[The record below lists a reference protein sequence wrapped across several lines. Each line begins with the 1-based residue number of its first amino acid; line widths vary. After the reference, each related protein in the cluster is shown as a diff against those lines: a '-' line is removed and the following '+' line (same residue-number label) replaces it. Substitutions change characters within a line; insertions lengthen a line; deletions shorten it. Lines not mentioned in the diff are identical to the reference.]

1 MSIPEVFF
9 RETIDLNRYSNAVAT
24 EFQTTYNDIILVA
37 AKKLKQINIRQ
48 AKAPEGVVISPQTR
62 KRLRAIIAQSK
73 ASLDNWQKGTT
84 KQMIKDIEGLAK
96 VQAGFIEN
104 ELKKVVKSGNI
115 PINSV
120 AVSPK
125 YAESFVKTDPTKT
138 NIFTSKEFTEDDF
151 KRFGQGKFELTARQ
165 GAMQTLPNGQTV
177 EKAFRGIAD
186 NQKDALTRHIRQG
199 VFSGESTADIAR
211 RMVGKL
217 EFGQKALSSR
227 QKALAGGELT
237 IAANHQIRTIVRTS
251 VNQVQNQASQ
261 AVYAANSKV
270 APKYEYVATLDSRT
284 SPICKR
290 LDGRKFEYNKGPT
303 PPQHFNCRST
313 TVPVVDYEGLSK
325 RKGFEDL
332 TPPPKGKV
340 VTRPTGEGT
349 GRVPQGTAYGDWLLK
364 QDKKL
369 QVKTLGNEGK
379 VNYFKRLAKKE
390 GSGQKAI
397 RKLVREDGSE
407 RSLKDLQ
414 RLYGKPSDITIKIPK
429 PKPVAKPTITITNQ
443 DKLEKIAKAAKAAER
458 KAKAELKIL
467 KERDPL
473 QPTIAQLQ
481 GISAKSKIQPK
492 DVNATFDLMDQMEG
506 LAGANA
512 KKLRQFTEQRQC
524 FCSWTTGG
532 EVRGNTAKVAENL
545 KYLKQNAQFKKSMQL
560 AKDRGLKGVRDNAPS
575 IDPITN
581 GSQFNNIQK
590 TKSML
595 AKIDYILE
603 DGFDRSQGF
612 GDIYFKMY
620 STMNKKG
627 ADCGGFTMQGAN
639 HINVKLRTTHKKI
652 TNLKKVRE
660 SVKES
665 IKRAAENKPLGNA
678 DEKLYSF
685 KLSKAKN
692 PLDRRL
698 KLYTEESWL
707 TTYVHEMGHQVH
719 FAAGRPAMTG
729 TQWIPSKYGGSNYVE
744 QFAETFVQYV
754 FDPVELKKASPNAYK
769 WVEET
774 LSTALDAPI

>member
-84 KQMIKDIEGLAK
+84 KQMIKEIEGLAK
-96 VQAGFIEN
+96 VQAGFIEG
-104 ELKKVVKSGNI
+104 ELKKAVKSGNI

-125 YAESFVKTDPTKT
+125 YANSFITTHPTQT

-270 APKYEYVATLDSRT
+270 APKYEYVATLDSKT

-325 RKGFEDL
+325 RKGFEAL

-349 GRVPQGTAYGDWLLK
+349 GRVPQDTQYGDWLLGA
-364 QDKKL
+364 DKKTKI
-369 QVKTLGNEGK
+369 KTLGNEQK
-379 VNYFKRLAKKE
+379 VRYFERLAKKE

-397 RKLVREDGSE
+397 RKMVREDGSE
-407 RSLKDLQ
+407 RSLKDLE
-414 RLYGKPSDITIKIPK
+414 RLYGKPRDITIKIPK
-429 PKPVAKPTITITNQ
+429 PKPAIKATSRLQ
-443 DKLEKIAKAAKAAER
+443 KMAEEAKAAKAAREAAREAAR
-458 KAKAELKIL
+458 KANAELKEL
-467 KERDPL
+467 KQRNPL

-481 GISAKSKIQPK
+481 GISAKQKIQPV
-492 DVNATFDLMDQMEG
+492 DVNNAFNLMDEMEG
-506 LAGANA
+506 LAGVNA
-512 KKLRQFTEQRQC
+512 KKLRKFTEQREV
-524 FCSWTTGG
+524 FCAWTTGA
-532 EVRGNTAKVAENL
+532 ETRGRAYGNAAKKIDEKIAFL
-545 KYLKQNAQFKKSMQL
+545 KENAQLKRSMEL
-560 AKDRGLKGVRDNAPS
+560 AKKRGQKGVRDSVAPS
-575 IDPITN
+575 VDPITRRN
-581 GSQFNNIQK
+581 QFSNSER
-590 TKSML
+590 TAMGL
-595 AKIDYILE
+595 AKIEEILE
-603 DGFDRSQGF
+603 SGLGSSTSWGHAYFTKFVTTGKTKAF
-612 GDIYFKMY
+612 GY
-620 STMNKKG
+620 TL
-627 ADCGGFTMQGAN
+627 QGAN
-639 HINVKLRTTHKKI
+639 HIAMKAKPFHKKI
-652 TNLKKVRE
+652 KNLA
-660 SVKES
+660 S
-665 IKRAAENKPLGNA
+665 IKSAVKDSIQQAAKGTPLGNVDA
-678 DEKLYSF
+678 NLYQWKGRS
-685 KLSKAKN
+685 LASKTG
-692 PLDRRL
+692 D
-698 KLYTEESWL
+698 SWL

-719 FAAGRPAMTG
+719 YAANRPAMAG
-729 TQWIPSKYGGSNYVE
+729 KAWIPSRYGGGNYME
-744 QFAETFVQYV
+744 EFAETFVQYV
-754 FDPVELKKASPNAYK
+754 FDPVELKRVSPDAYK
-769 WVEET
+769 WVDD
-774 LSTALDAPI
+774 ALAAALEAPL